1 MKKRPHVSRRSI
13 VVGAAALGLVLGPT
27 AGAAAAAEGPPTVTL
42 WESGA
47 PGSEAKR
54 ATPETSV
61 GTNLAGIHNPSLV
74 VFLPEKGQGTGDAVV
89 VLPGGGHRVLVVE
102 KEGFTVA

>member
-1 MKKRPHVSRRSI
+1 MKKRPHVARRSI
-13 VVGAAALGLVLGPT
+13 VVGATALGLVLGRT
-27 AGAAAAAEGPPTVTL
+27 TGVAAAAEGPPTVTL

-54 ATPETSV
+54 ALPETPV
-61 GTNLAGIHNPSLV
+61 GANLAGIHNPSIV
-74 VFLPEKGQGTGDAVV
+74 VFLPEKGQRTGDAVI

-102 KEGFTVA
+102 